1 MQIQTQKQIQIQI
14 KLQCCQTYRLQAFG
28 QYCCKVGTN
37 VGMMVDDGQR
47 IWENHDVEP
56 VSTGGDW
63 YIGDEYCIGQ
73 HQQKRTQ

>member
-1 MQIQTQKQIQIQI
+1 MDNTVV
-14 KLQCCQTYRLQAFG
+14 KLVQMW
-28 QYCCKVGTN
+28 
-37 VGMMVDDGQR
+37 GMMIDDGQR

>member
-1 MQIQTQKQIQIQI
+1 
-14 KLQCCQTYRLQAFG
+14 
-28 QYCCKVGTN
+28 
-37 VGMMVDDGQR
+37 MVDDGQR